1 MPRKSRFI
9 AELTRQL
16 NKSKGRSIR
25 DIFKITKKKFRINK
39 RNTRDRKIENRSK
52 SSGRY
57 KKRKKKKQSIAQ

>member
-1 MPRKSRFI
+1 MPQKSRFI

-25 DIFKITKKKFRINK
+25 DIFKTTKKKFRMNK
-39 RNTRDRKIENRSK
+39 RNTRHRKRKENRSK

-57 KKRKKKKQSIAQ
+57 KKRKKN